1 VKARRGQAAQQLL
14 PPPAP
19 ARKPNRRQARQT
31 APAAAAG
38 GDPGFTAAARG
49 PQQMALL
56 ARIGLWTCVV
66 SGPLLGLMA
75 LAAHSAPAKA
85 TASAAAPANTTAA
98 AGVAELYLQSFLS
111 AGQGTE
117 GAVRAYYPAYPD
129 QSQQPDQR
137 EAEAVDVISS
147 SANSPG
153 VVTVELAAHV
163 VAAASGGGWTDEG
176 WHFYQVPMAQTQG
189 AAAGYLA
196 LTLPAEVQAPAAL
209 AEEPNNNYSDDDAEV
224 TGTPLSSAVSQ
235 FLAAYLTGQG
245 VVSRYTVPGSS
256 LAAVSPAPYASVT
269 LTQLSTDASSQVDA
283 ATTVP
288 AAGTVRHVLA
298 SVTVTD
304 SAGHSYQLSYPLVL
318 QSVAGQWEVASLAP
332 SPDLAAA
339 PSAALATPGA
349 ASSSSAGPA
358 TSSSATSTSSAT
370 PSTSASAAA
379 GLTGTSNTTP

>member
-1 VKARRGQAAQQLL
+1 VKTRRGLAAQQLL
-14 PPPAP
+14 PPPTP
-19 ARKPNRRQARQT
+19 GTSPTRKPTRRQATRQT
-31 APAAAAG
+31 APATATG

-66 SGPLLGLMA
+66 SGPLFGLMA
-75 LAAHSAPAKA
+75 LAAHSAPTKA
-85 TASAAAPANTTAA
+85 STTAASPVNTNGA
-98 AGVAELYLQSFLS
+98 AGVAELFLQTYLS

-117 GAVRAYYPAYPD
+117 DAVRVYYPAFPD

-147 SANSPG
+147 SATSPG

-163 VAAASGGGWTDEG
+163 VAAASGGGWTDQG
-176 WHFYQVPMAQTQG
+176 WHYYQIPMAQTQG

-209 AEEPNNNYSDDDAEV
+209 AEEPNNNYSDTDAEV

-235 FLAAYLTGQG
+235 FLAAYLAGQG
-245 VVSRYTVPGSS
+245 VVSRYTVPGSA
-256 LAAVSPAPYASVT
+256 LAAVNPTPYTAVT

-288 AAGTVRHVLA
+288 APGTVRHVLA
-298 SVTVTD
+298 SVTATD
-304 SAGHSYQLSYPLVL
+304 SAGHDYQLSYPLVL
-318 QSVAGQWEVASLAP
+318 QAVAGQWEVASLAP
-332 SPDLAAA
+332 APDLAAA

-349 ASSSSAGPA
+349 GAGSS
-358 TSSSATSTSSAT
+358 TTTSSAT
-370 PSTSASAAA
+370 PDTSTTAPA
-379 GLTGTSNTTP
+379 GQAGTTYTAP